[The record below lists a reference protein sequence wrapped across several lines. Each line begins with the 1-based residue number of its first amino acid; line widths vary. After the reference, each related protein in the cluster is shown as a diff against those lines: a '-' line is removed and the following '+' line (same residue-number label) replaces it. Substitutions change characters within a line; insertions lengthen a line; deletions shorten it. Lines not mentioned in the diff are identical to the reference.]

1 MYRVPNMFNKN
12 MPTVKRLH
20 RTNLDHDYYHSML
33 ISVLRG
39 LAAIQVAAAHIRA
52 QFYPG
57 LKEVTEPSLFYQA
70 FAFFTGFAHQ
80 AVVVFFLLSGWLVGG
95 ALLNKYREKHCLV
108 TYGIDRIT
116 RLWIVLIPAFGLS
129 LLLGAVTGTVDPTRA
144 SLSPTNEFSVATFVG
159 NLFGL
164 QDMWVPRYGGNFA
177 LWSLANET
185 WYYVL
190 FPFLLT
196 PWITKSKVA
205 RVFAAVAGIALAS
218 FLSFPILLFFAVWL
232 MGAAAS
238 RLKIEASG
246 TVKLGLL
253 TLLAVLSIYFR
264 LTGNNDKLEPI
275 SFGQDVALSA
285 VFLALLCCL
294 QTRADMTLPAWR
306 KLKKGGDA
314 LAAFSFTLY
323 VVHVPLIL
331 AGRHLLNLT
340 DARRLSPHSAG
351 DFAIYLVLLAAIV
364 GFAYLF
370 HLPFEA
376 QTVRVRSKLKALL
389 LGKSVKRDAPGAS
402 GLEPVPLPPASL
414 FDTVILPYSKTIAAS
429 GKAPFAVEPDI
440 SRLSY
445 YVRRTRSTM
454 KPEDFNGASCADE
467 TEFEQCMAAHWTR
480 VGRHDLAAHAG
491 RFAAEARTA
500 RLARAKTQ
508 TTGDPSPYI
517 YAMF

>member
-1 MYRVPNMFNKN
+1 
-12 MPTVKRLH
+12 
-20 RTNLDHDYYHSML
+20 ML

-39 LAAIQVAAAHIRA
+39 LAAVEVAAAHLRA

-57 LKEVTEPSLFYQA
+57 LKAVSDPSLLYQA

-80 AVVVFFLLSGWLVGG
+80 AVMVFFLLSGWLVGG
-95 ALLNKYREKHCLV
+95 ALLNKYRQKHSLV
-108 TYGIDRIT
+108 SYGIDRIT

-144 SLSPTNEFSVATFVG
+144 SFSLTNEFSAATFVG

-196 PWITKSKVA
+196 PWITKNKVA
-205 RVFAAVAGIALAS
+205 RAIATVAGVALAS
-218 FLSFPILLFFAVWL
+218 VLSFPILLFFGVWL
-232 MGAAAS
+232 MGVAAS

-246 TVKLGLL
+246 MVKLGLL
-253 TLLAVLSIYFR
+253 ALLAVLSVYFR

-275 SFGQDVALSA
+275 SFGQDVVLST
-285 VFLALLCCL
+285 VFLALLCSL

-306 KLKKGGDA
+306 KLKKWGDA

-323 VVHVPLIL
+323 VVHVPLIF
-331 AGRHLLNLT
+331 AARDLLNLR
-340 DARRLSPHSAG
+340 DAQRLSPHSAG

-376 QTVRVRSKLKALL
+376 QTVRVRSRLKALL
-389 LGKSVKRDAPGAS
+389 LGKSVMRDAPGAS
-402 GLEPVPLPPASL
+402 GPEPAPLPPASL
-414 FDTVILPYSKTIAAS
+414 FDSVILPYSKTIAAT
-429 GKAPFAVEPDI
+429 GKVPFAVEPDI

-467 TEFEQCMAAHWTR
+467 AEFEQCMAAHWMR
-480 VGRHDLAAHAG
+480 LGRHDLAAQAG
-491 RFAAEARTA
+491 RFAAAARTA

-508 TTGDPSPYI
+508 TTRELSPYI